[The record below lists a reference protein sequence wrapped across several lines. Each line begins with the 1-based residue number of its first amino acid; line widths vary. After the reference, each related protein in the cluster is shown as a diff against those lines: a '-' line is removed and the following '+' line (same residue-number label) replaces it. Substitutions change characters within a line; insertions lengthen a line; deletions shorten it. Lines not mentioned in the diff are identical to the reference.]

1 MLLLS
6 AKSPSASVVS
16 DPVSVNTDSETIGE
30 TSDETV
36 SVDVSVDSISETI
49 SETSAPATQV
59 LGTVRDRRAIAEYIV
74 ESLYNNVLNRAT
86 SATEF
91 EHAVASMGL

>member
-6 AKSPSASVVS
+6 AKSPSASLVS
-16 DPVSVNTDSETIGE
+16 DPVSVNTDSETIR
-30 TSDETV
+30 
-36 SVDVSVDSISETI
+36 
-49 SETSAPATQV
+49 ETSAPATQV
-59 LGTVRDRRAIAEYIV
+59 LGAVRDRRAIAELIV

-91 EHAVASMGL
+91 EHAAASMGL

>member
-1 MLLLS
+1 VLLLS

-30 TSDETV
+30 TSDENVSDSGSVDPVSETNSETV

-49 SETSAPATQV
+49 GETSAPQ
-59 LGTVRDRRAIAEYIV
+59 LRY
-74 ESLYNNVLNRAT
+74 
-86 SATEF
+86 
-91 EHAVASMGL
+91 